1 MENVVQE
8 IIMIAIIVAIGIA
21 IITFSVSVLYP
32 QIVLT
37 SQAQVASNIASETTL
52 SVGPLLTNEGSGS
65 MVVEVYNPAEEG
77 NVSIIAFFVPQ
88 SYETSVSLVTPQST
102 SSLQVYLQ
110 NGKPAESLTLNRVY
124 DLNGRLLYDGEL
136 KAYSVPFNS
145 TVTLSVSGYQP
156 GDVAV
161 IWVMYGQGYTF
172 RIGYTFTGV
181 PS

>member
-65 MVVEVYNPAEEG
+65 MVVEVYNPAEE
-77 NVSIIAFFVPQ
+77 
-88 SYETSVSLVTPQST
+88 
-102 SSLQVYLQ
+102 
-110 NGKPAESLTLNRVY
+110 
-124 DLNGRLLYDGEL
+124 
-136 KAYSVPFNS
+136 
-145 TVTLSVSGYQP
+145 
-156 GDVAV
+156 
-161 IWVMYGQGYTF
+161 
-172 RIGYTFTGV
+172 
-181 PS
+181 